1 MGLSVVLLS
10 YQEAENLRVLLP
22 QIIHNVRQCGEAYEV
37 IVVDVNPSLDNTE
50 EVCKEFGVDYYLQEE
65 PCFGGAFRTAIK
77 YAKKDKFLIMD
88 SDGSHDPK
96 YIPDIYHKF
105 VEENNDVVIGSRYV
119 KGGKTNDELSSQ
131 IMSKVLNTVFRISLG
146 IKANDI
152 STDYRMYKTAYLKQ
166 VKLTCNNYDV
176 LQEVLLKMKIK
187 KPSLMIGEVPISFKK
202 RIMGESKRQLI
213 KFVLSYIVTLCRLVR
228 LRIYMEHRR
237 NK

>member
-37 IVVDVNPSLDNTE
+37 LVVDVNPSLDNTE

>member
-119 KGGKTNDELSSQ
+119 KGGKTNDELS
-131 IMSKVLNTVFRISLG
+131 
-146 IKANDI
+146 
-152 STDYRMYKTAYLKQ
+152 
-166 VKLTCNNYDV
+166 
-176 LQEVLLKMKIK
+176 
-187 KPSLMIGEVPISFKK
+187 
-202 RIMGESKRQLI
+202 
-213 KFVLSYIVTLCRLVR
+213 
-228 LRIYMEHRR
+228 
-237 NK
+237 

>member
-131 IMSKVLNTVFRISLG
+131 IMSKVLNAVFRISLG